1 MNNDVIKYICHGV
14 TANYE
19 AISAVTK
26 RIARTNRSVKR
37 TLKVLSMIVGV
48 LFMDDILTRQKLKIY
63 DSSITAI
70 ESDIRE
76 LKKEEV

>member
-26 RIARTNRSVKR
+26 RIVRTNRSVKR

>member
-26 RIARTNRSVKR
+26 RVAKDNRSMKR
-37 TLKVLSMIVGV
+37 TLKVLSTFVGF
-48 LFMDDILTRQKLKIY
+48 LFMDNILTRQKLKIY
-63 DSSITAI
+63 DSSITTI